1 MNLALSNF
9 AWDIIDTDNIIKSLN
24 ENNIKS
30 VELILTKFKNWD
42 EITESN
48 LLEYRDTF
56 LNSGIKPYAIQ
67 SLFYNVNCN
76 LDTPELFVNH
86 LKKIINY
93 SEILDIKILV
103 FGSPN
108 LRKKVNDYEKKL
120 VDVFSEIDSYL
131 NNKNINLLIEPN
143 TASYGGEYFFNLNE
157 IIGFID
163 KNKLINIKTMIDTH
177 NIILENG
184 DPIIE
189 FETNFNYIYH
199 IHISEP
205 KLKTLSNFEFHNNFS
220 KLLKNKKYD
229 KVITYEVLKTN
240 DVLDSLKKFSEI
252 YF

>member
-1 MNLALSNF
+1 
-9 AWDIIDTDNIIKSLN
+9 
-24 ENNIKS
+24 
-30 VELILTKFKNWD
+30 
-42 EITESN
+42 
-48 LLEYRDTF
+48 
-56 LNSGIKPYAIQ
+56 
-67 SLFYNVNCN
+67 
-76 LDTPELFVNH
+76 
-86 LKKIINY
+86 
-93 SEILDIKILV
+93 
-103 FGSPN
+103 

-205 KLKTLSNFEFHNNFS
+205 KLKT
-220 KLLKNKKYD
+220 
-229 KVITYEVLKTN
+229 N